1 MWVLRAYQMYIN
13 RKERCTLWCNSPVT
27 YRSDRSVLLSSTS
40 ESLNELLAKWFVRMV
55 RLSSCLCP
63 AICFRAD
70 CQWAVFPP
78 RLNMQ
83 KRVSRC
89 FVTVCAKCWTWPWVV
104 PAQFIEQ
111 SKETDCPNMMTGRDL
126 LLWVSVSTYLLN
138 KAVGGHFLKLKQWL
152 HRVLVTL
159 FFLMLYIWYN
169 YWRSI

>member
-1 MWVLRAYQMYIN
+1 MRQEGCISVGREMWVLRAYL
-13 RKERCTLWCNSPVT
+13 RCTLIGKKGALWCNSPFT

-70 CQWAVFPP
+70 CQRAVSELFPP

-89 FVTVCAKCWTWPWVV
+89 FVTVCAKC
-104 PAQFIEQ
+104 
-111 SKETDCPNMMTGRDL
+111 
-126 LLWVSVSTYLLN
+126 
-138 KAVGGHFLKLKQWL
+138 
-152 HRVLVTL
+152 
-159 FFLMLYIWYN
+159 
-169 YWRSI
+169 